1 MAPAPNLETIMA
13 ETRIAYFERF
23 AIELPLAVAMSCSH
37 PGECDADVEA
47 ALRLSAVSN
56 ELDRITPDDIRAE
69 LGAFGAW
76 DDEELSD
83 DAANRERILWLAAGN
98 ICEELDR

>member
-1 MAPAPNLETIMA
+1 MA
-13 ETRIAYFERF
+13 ETRIAYFDRF
-23 AIELPLAVAMSCSH
+23 EIELPLAVAMSCAH
-37 PGECDADVEA
+37 PGQCDADVEA
-47 ALRLSAVSN
+47 ALRLSTVSD

-69 LGAFGAW
+69 LNEFGAW

-83 DAANRERILWLAAGN
+83 DAANRERILWIAAGN